1 MLSVGLIG
9 CGGII
14 ERRHLPGLLELSDG
28 VQITA
33 MSDIS
38 AERVAL
44 LADRAGVSAGG
55 RYTDYR
61 KLLAQEQL
69 DLVIVATPLAHHEN
83 PVIEAAG
90 RVLSILVEKPLAAD
104 VATAERMM
112 EACDREDTKL
122 NVVHN
127 QLFRPAIQT
136 AAELIATGDYGK
148 PFLYRDEM
156 LGASHRPG
164 SGTEP
169 NWRTQRAHGGGG
181 CLIDNAYHSIYTA
194 EKLLGAPVTS
204 VQAQTG
210 TFTHDYDVED
220 TALVILQHSNGTMSS
235 VQAGWSIAT
244 GRYTAKRVYELHA
257 SAGSFLFDHEGSPL
271 AVFRPDQDGWETPE
285 MAPER
290 DDDAGYYGFRDLYF
304 AALAAGE
311 PLPIPAAES
320 RHVLSVVEAA
330 YESARNGPT
339 ADVAA

>member
-1 MLSVGLIG
+1 MLKVGFIG

-14 ERRHLPGLLELSDG
+14 ERRHLPGLLEMSDV

-38 AERVAL
+38 EERVAL
-44 LADRAGVSAGG
+44 LADRAGVSAEG
-55 RYTDYR
+55 RYADYHE
-61 KLLAQEQL
+61 LLAQEQL

-90 RVLSILVEKPLAAD
+90 RVPSILVEKPLAAD

-210 TFTHDYDVED
+210 RYTHDYDVED
-220 TALVILQHSNGTMSS
+220 TALVIMQHANGTMSS

-271 AVFRPDQDGWETPE
+271 AVFRPDQENWMAPD

-290 DDDAGYYGFRDLYF
+290 SDDAGYYAFRDRYF
-304 AALAAGE
+304 AAMEAGE
-311 PLPIPAAES
+311 PLPIPATEAL
-320 RHVLSVVEAA
+320 HVLSVVEAA
-330 YESARNGPT
+330 YESARAGT
-339 ADVAA
+339 SSDVAA